1 MDKTRGVSM
10 AIYGYA
16 RVSTKGQE
24 KNGNSLEAQEVAL
37 REKGATIIYK
47 DAFTGT
53 TADRPEFDKL
63 KAVLKSGDTLMV
75 TKLDRIARSASQGIQ
90 IVDNFLNQGVCVNI
104 LNMGTM
110 DNTANGKLIR
120 NIMFAFA
127 EFERDMIVQRT
138 MEGKAIARTK
148 PGFREGRPQ
157 ALDKRHKDKALE
169 LLKTYSYS
177 EVSEMVEVSKRTLMR
192 YKKESGV
199 EKLE

>member
-1 MDKTRGVSM
+1 M

-24 KNGNSLEAQEVAL
+24 KNGNSLEAQEEAL
-37 REKGATIIYK
+37 REKGATVIYK

-53 TADRPEFDKL
+53 TMDRPEFDKL
-63 KAVLKSGDTLMV
+63 KAVLKAGDTLMV

-90 IVDNFLNQGVCVNI
+90 IVDDFLKQGVCVNI

-148 PGFREGRPQ
+148 PGFREGRPR

-177 EVSEMVEVSKRTLMR
+177 EVSEMVGVSKRTLMR
-192 YKKESGV
+192 YKKESIAEMLG
-199 EKLE
+199 